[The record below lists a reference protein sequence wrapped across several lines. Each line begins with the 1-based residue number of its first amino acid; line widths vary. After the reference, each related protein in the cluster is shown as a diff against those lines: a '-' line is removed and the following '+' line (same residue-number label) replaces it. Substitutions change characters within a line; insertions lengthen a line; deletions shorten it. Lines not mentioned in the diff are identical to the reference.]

1 MTKSASRLGRGLGSL
16 ISGGTQNTQPN
27 PPSASVHGNL
37 NQNGEEVIQHSTSSK
52 NSHEIGTSLVELP
65 VDRIVPNPYQPRKTI
80 APDSIRELAA
90 SIEAEGLLQP
100 VVVRKIVDDYQLIS
114 GERRLRAFK
123 KLNLDSIPAYIRK
136 ANDQSSLE
144 MALVE
149 NIQRRDLDAIE
160 IAISY
165 KRLIEELNLSHDEM
179 SKKLGKDRST
189 ITNYIRLLK
198 LDPIIQSG
206 IRDKFIS
213 MGHGRAIINIASHE
227 KQLFIYEQI
236 LKNNLSV
243 RQTEIKVRELD
254 KPKSVTKN
262 LEIDKS
268 IKDQIQKTESKIKS
282 KINLKKNKNK
292 FILSFIFKSK
302 KELIQILKKLND

>member
-1 MTKSASRLGRGLGSL
+1 MAKAYKKRVLGRGLSAILNEDDNNRFKENINSNNINEIDVNDISL
-16 ISGGTQNTQPN
+16 NPDQPRTN
-27 PPSASVHGNL
+27 F
-37 NQNGEEVIQHSTSSK
+37 NQNSLEQLASSINELGLIQPITVK
-52 NSHEIGTSLVELP
+52 EKDGKYI
-65 VDRIVPNPYQPRKTI
+65 
-80 APDSIRELAA
+80 
-90 SIEAEGLLQP
+90 
-100 VVVRKIVDDYQLIS
+100 LIS

-213 MGHGRAIINIASHE
+213 MGHGRAIININSHE

-268 IKDQIQKTESKIKS
+268 IKDQIQKTQSNIKPKIS
-282 KINLKKNKNK
+282 LKKNKNK

-302 KELIQILKKLND
+302 RELIQILKKLND

>member
-1 MTKSASRLGRGLGSL
+1 MAKAYKKRVLGRGLSAILNEDDNNRFKQNINSNNINEIDVNDISL
-16 ISGGTQNTQPN
+16 NPDQPRTN
-27 PPSASVHGNL
+27 F
-37 NQNGEEVIQHSTSSK
+37 NQNSLEQLASSINELGLIQPITVK
-52 NSHEIGTSLVELP
+52 EKDGKYI
-65 VDRIVPNPYQPRKTI
+65 
-80 APDSIRELAA
+80 
-90 SIEAEGLLQP
+90 
-100 VVVRKIVDDYQLIS
+100 LIS

-254 KPKSVTKN
+254 KPKSVTKS

-268 IKDQIQKTESKIKS
+268 IKDQIDKTESKIKS

-302 KELIQILKKLND
+302 RELIQILKKLND

>member
-1 MTKSASRLGRGLGSL
+1 MAKAYKKRVLGRGLSAIL
-16 ISGGTQNTQPN
+16 NDNDNNRFQEDNTINNINEINIKDIKLN
-27 PPSASVHGNL
+27 P
-37 NQNGEEVIQHSTSSK
+37 
-52 NSHEIGTSLVELP
+52 
-65 VDRIVPNPYQPRKTI
+65 DQPRTNFNEKSLDQL
-80 APDSIRELAA
+80 ASSINELGL
-90 SIEAEGLLQP
+90 IQPITVKEKEG
-100 VVVRKIVDDYQLIS
+100 KFILIS

-123 KLNLDSIPAYIRK
+123 KLNLNSIPAYIRK
-136 ANDQSSLE
+136 VNDQTSLE

-149 NIQRRDLDAIE
+149 NIQRKDLDAIE

-165 KRLIEELNLSHDEM
+165 QRLVEELKLSHDEM

-213 MGHGRAIINIASHE
+213 MGHGRAIINLESHE

-243 RQTEIKVRELD
+243 RQTEKRVRNLDEIKSKKKD
-254 KPKSVTKN
+254 K
-262 LEIDKS
+262 EIDKS
-268 IKDQIQKTESKIKS
+268 INYQIEKIESKINS
-282 KINLKKNKNK
+282 KTDFKLVKNKG
-292 FILSFIFKSK
+292 ILSFIFSSK
-302 KELIQILKKLND
+302 NDLIRILKKLND

>member
-1 MTKSASRLGRGLGSL
+1 MAKAYKKRVLGRGLSAILNEDDNNRFKENINSNNINEIDVNDISL
-16 ISGGTQNTQPN
+16 NPDQPRTN
-27 PPSASVHGNL
+27 F
-37 NQNGEEVIQHSTSSK
+37 NQNSLEQLASSINELGLIQPITVK
-52 NSHEIGTSLVELP
+52 EKDGKYI
-65 VDRIVPNPYQPRKTI
+65 
-80 APDSIRELAA
+80 
-90 SIEAEGLLQP
+90 
-100 VVVRKIVDDYQLIS
+100 LIS
-114 GERRLRAFK
+114 GERRLRAFR

-262 LEIDKS
+262 LEIDKY
-268 IKDQIQKTESKIKS
+268 IKDQIQKTQSNTKS
-282 KINLKKNKNK
+282 NINLKKNKNK

-302 KELIQILKKLND
+302 RELIQILKKLND

>member
-1 MTKSASRLGRGLGSL
+1 MAKAYKKRVLGRGLSAILNEDDNNRFKENINSNNINEIDVNDISL
-16 ISGGTQNTQPN
+16 NPDQPRTN
-27 PPSASVHGNL
+27 F
-37 NQNGEEVIQHSTSSK
+37 NQNSLEQLASSINELGLIQPITVK
-52 NSHEIGTSLVELP
+52 EKDGKYI
-65 VDRIVPNPYQPRKTI
+65 
-80 APDSIRELAA
+80 
-90 SIEAEGLLQP
+90 
-100 VVVRKIVDDYQLIS
+100 LIS

-268 IKDQIQKTESKIKS
+268 IKDQIQKTQSRIKS
-282 KINLKKNKNK
+282 SINLKKNKNK

-302 KELIQILKKLND
+302 RELIQILKKLND

>member
-1 MTKSASRLGRGLGSL
+1 MAKAYKKRVLGRGLSAILNEDDNNRFRENVNSKINEIDINDISL
-16 ISGGTQNTQPN
+16 NPDQPRTN
-27 PPSASVHGNL
+27 FNENSL
-37 NQNGEEVIQHSTSSK
+37 EQLTSSI
-52 NSHEIGTSLVELP
+52 NELGL
-65 VDRIVPNPYQPRKTI
+65 IQPITVKEKDGKYI
-80 APDSIRELAA
+80 
-90 SIEAEGLLQP
+90 
-100 VVVRKIVDDYQLIS
+100 LIS

-165 KRLIEELNLSHDEM
+165 KRLIEELKLSHDEM

-213 MGHGRAIINIASHE
+213 MGHGRALINIESHE

-243 RQTEIKVRELD
+243 RQTELKVRELD
-254 KPKSVTKN
+254 KPKSVIKN

-268 IKDQIQKTESKIKS
+268 ITDQIIKAESKIES
-282 KINLKKNKNK
+282 IINFKKNKNK
-292 FILSFIFKSK
+292 FVLNFIFKSK
-302 KELIQILKKLND
+302 KELIRILKKLND

>member
-1 MTKSASRLGRGLGSL
+1 MAKAYKKRVLGRGLSAILNEDDNNRFKENINSNNINEIDVNDISL
-16 ISGGTQNTQPN
+16 NPDQPRTN
-27 PPSASVHGNL
+27 F
-37 NQNGEEVIQHSTSSK
+37 NQNSLEQLASSINELGLIQPITVK
-52 NSHEIGTSLVELP
+52 EKDGKYI
-65 VDRIVPNPYQPRKTI
+65 
-80 APDSIRELAA
+80 
-90 SIEAEGLLQP
+90 
-100 VVVRKIVDDYQLIS
+100 LIS

-189 ITNYIRLLK
+189 ITNYMRLLK

-254 KPKSVTKN
+254 KPKSVAKN
-262 LEIDKS
+262 LEIEKS
-268 IKDQIQKTESKIKS
+268 IKDQIKKTESKIKS
-282 KINLKKNKNK
+282 NIYLKKNKNK

-302 KELIQILKKLND
+302 RELIQILKKLND

>member
-1 MTKSASRLGRGLGSL
+1 MAKAYKKRVLGRGLSAILNEDDNNRFKQNINSNNINEIDVNDISL
-16 ISGGTQNTQPN
+16 NPDQPRTN
-27 PPSASVHGNL
+27 F
-37 NQNGEEVIQHSTSSK
+37 NQNSLEQLASSINELGLIQPITVK
-52 NSHEIGTSLVELP
+52 EKDGKYI
-65 VDRIVPNPYQPRKTI
+65 
-80 APDSIRELAA
+80 
-90 SIEAEGLLQP
+90 
-100 VVVRKIVDDYQLIS
+100 LIS

-198 LDPIIQSG
+198 LDPIIKSG

-213 MGHGRAIINIASHE
+213 MGHGRDIINIASHE

-268 IKDQIQKTESKIKS
+268 IKDQIQKTGSKIKS

-302 KELIQILKKLND
+302 RELIQILKKLND

>member
-1 MTKSASRLGRGLGSL
+1 LAKAYKKRVLGRGLSAILNEDDNNRFKQNINSNNINEIDVNDISL
-16 ISGGTQNTQPN
+16 NPDQPRTN
-27 PPSASVHGNL
+27 F
-37 NQNGEEVIQHSTSSK
+37 NQNSLEQLASSINELGLIQPITVK
-52 NSHEIGTSLVELP
+52 ENDGKYI
-65 VDRIVPNPYQPRKTI
+65 
-80 APDSIRELAA
+80 
-90 SIEAEGLLQP
+90 
-100 VVVRKIVDDYQLIS
+100 LIS

-302 KELIQILKKLND
+302 RELIQILKKLND

>member
-1 MTKSASRLGRGLGSL
+1 MAKAYKKRVLGRGLSAILNEDDNNRFKENINSNNINEIDVNDISL
-16 ISGGTQNTQPN
+16 NPDQPRTN
-27 PPSASVHGNL
+27 F
-37 NQNGEEVIQHSTSSK
+37 NQNSLEQLASSINELGLIQPITVK
-52 NSHEIGTSLVELP
+52 EKDGKYI
-65 VDRIVPNPYQPRKTI
+65 
-80 APDSIRELAA
+80 
-90 SIEAEGLLQP
+90 
-100 VVVRKIVDDYQLIS
+100 LIS

-268 IKDQIQKTESKIKS
+268 IKDQIQKNFETKVKF
-282 KINLKKNKNK
+282 NFNKKTMN
-292 FILSFIFKSK
+292 F
-302 KELIQILKKLND
+302 